1 VQLLIGTSGYS
12 YKAWKGSFYPQRLA
26 DREMLTFYA
35 QRLPTVELNNTFYRL
50 PRPATVESWAAQT
63 PDDFRFAIK
72 APRRITHVK
81 RLNDVTDDVR
91 ALLEAAHVLG
101 PKLGALLF
109 QLPPYFQ
116 KKLSK
121 LETFLDLLPND
132 VFAALEFRHPSWLDE
147 DIHQKLRARNVAL
160 CVSDTDEAPA
170 DAVVSTADWG
180 YLRLRR
186 VNYSDAD
193 LNAWLTRLRAMNWTK
208 AFIFFKHEDAGTGP
222 RFAKKLLELS
232 VQKDC

>member
-1 VQLLIGTSGYS
+1 MQILTGTSGYS
-12 YKAWKGSFYPQRLA
+12 YKAWKGSFYPPQLA
-26 DREMLTFYA
+26 DREMLRSYA
-35 QRLPTVELNNTFYRL
+35 QQLPAVELNNTFYRL
-50 PRPATVESWAAQT
+50 PSPAMVESWAAQT

-72 APRRITHVK
+72 APRRITHIK
-81 RLNDVTDDVR
+81 RLNEVSDDVR
-91 ALLEAAHVLG
+91 ALLEAARTLG

-116 KKLSK
+116 KNPGK

-132 VFAALEFRHPSWLDE
+132 VFAALEFRHPSWL
-147 DIHQKLRARNVAL
+147 HQDVYEKLRARNVAL
-160 CVSDTDEAPA
+160 CSSDTDEAPA

-193 LNAWLTRLRAMNWTK
+193 LNAWLTRLRAMNWTE
-208 AFIFFKHEDAGTGP
+208 AFVFFKHEEAGTGP
-222 RFAKKLLELS
+222 RFAKRLRELA
-232 VQKDC
+232 QKDR